1 MPYLLK
7 RFLFRLH
14 WILGL
19 IAGLVL
25 SMIGVS
31 GALLGFDEEILALLN
46 PQHHFSAPTTPPQSM
61 DALIA
66 IARKNHPDMN
76 ANSLAWNGDDA
87 PVEVRMSK
95 GQDRRGTPVAINQ
108 YDGTVLGP
116 QTGSGF
122 FQTVEQLH
130 RNLTVGPVGK
140 QIVGASTAILLLMLI
155 SGIILRWPKYSRS
168 ISAWFKLDFKLGG
181 RSFLW
186 HLHAIVGTWVLLFY
200 LVATLTGLW
209 WSYDFYRNFVNGLAG
224 VITPARGPGAG
235 PNSGNEARA
244 ETAAP
249 AISIDHAW
257 ETFRTTVPNA
267 KRATLT
273 LPRKFDAPLEWRY
286 LAADAP
292 HTRGFS
298 TLKLDAGGNVLSNE
312 RYADQPRGRRFI
324 SALFPLHSGDFF
336 GTPGRA
342 LMALASLLMPLFFIT
357 GVWLWLQRRSQA
369 KQTRRAQNASSPTS
383 ADASVGDTVLVV
395 HASQGG
401 TAERLAWRTADW
413 LRRIDLAPHVRSI
426 GIITA
431 AELADARHA
440 LFVVSTYG
448 DGGPPDAALTFV
460 RRAMCGDNTTNLS
473 HLECALLALG
483 NRRYAEFCGFGHR
496 LQAWL
501 GARGARLLFAA
512 VEMHEADAEALQRW
526 RAELA
531 RRWPALADSDV
542 APPVAIDADSASTWG
557 LQQRIRLNPGENE
570 APLYFIDF
578 VEANSDQT
586 SGARAATWTPGDL
599 LDVLVPP
606 TRAHVRQWL
615 DLWRL
620 RDDERVHMDGQTL
633 SLQTALAYCE
643 PPSQPETLCG
653 LDAQTVIARLPRLSA
668 RSYSIASLPEHGH
681 VRLMVRLYRDAQ
693 GNHGLA
699 SMWLC
704 EHAAIG
710 STLSARVR
718 SSHSFHAPGA
728 DVPLILIANGVGIAP
743 FLGMLAARADQRG
756 AAAWLIY
763 GERDPTHDSHALPQ
777 LRAWHD
783 SGIIELLDVCF
794 SRVAPRQYVQDKL
807 GAQALLLQQWLA
819 RGAAIYVCGSPLMG
833 LGMNEVLTTI
843 LGEDDVE
850 SLRDSGRYRRE
861 LF

>member
-14 WILGL
+14 WLLGL
-19 IAGLVL
+19 SAGLVL
-25 SMIGVS
+25 SVVGVS
-31 GALLGFDEEILALLN
+31 GALLGFEEEILAALN
-46 PQHHFSAPTTPPQSM
+46 PQHHIAASTTPPLNM

-76 ANSLAWNGDDA
+76 VNTLAWNGDDA
-87 PVEVRMSK
+87 PVEVRLSK
-95 GQDRRGTPVAINQ
+95 GQDRRGMPVAINP

-116 QTGSGF
+116 QSGSGI

-140 QIVGASTAILLLMLI
+140 QIVGASTAILLLMLV

-168 ISAWFKLDFKLGG
+168 IAAWFRLDFKLGG

-200 LVATLTGLW
+200 LVASLTGLW

-224 VITPARGPGAG
+224 VSTPARGQNGG
-235 PNSGNEARA
+235 GNEARA
-244 ETAAP
+244 ETATTP
-249 AISIDHAW
+249 ISINHAW
-257 ETFRTTVPNA
+257 NTFRATVPNA
-267 KRATLT
+267 RRATLT
-273 LPRKFDAPLEWRY
+273 LPRKADAPLEWRY
-286 LAADAP
+286 LDADAP
-292 HTRGFS
+292 HARGFS
-298 TLKLDAGGNVLSNE
+298 TLKLDATGNLQSNE

-342 LMALASLLMPLFFIT
+342 LMALASLQMPLFFIT
-357 GVWLWLQRRSQA
+357 GMWLWLQRLSQA
-369 KQTRRAQNASSPTS
+369 KQTRRAQIALSPSS
-383 ADASVGDTVLVV
+383 ADVSVGDTILVLY
-395 HASQGG
+395 ASQGG
-401 TAERLAWRTADW
+401 TAERLAWQTADW
-413 LRRIDLAPHVRSI
+413 LQRINLAPQVRSI
-426 GIITA
+426 SNVSTP
-431 AELADARHA
+431 ELADAGHA
-440 LFVVSTYG
+440 LFVVSSYG

-460 RRAMCGDNTTNLS
+460 RRWMRADNTTDLS
-473 HLECALLALG
+473 RLECAVLALG

-501 GARGARLLFAA
+501 GGRGARLLFAA
-512 VEMHEADAEALQRW
+512 VEAHEADAEALKRW

-542 APPVAIDADSASTWG
+542 ALPVAINAESTSTWR
-557 LQQRIRLNPGENE
+557 LQQRIRLNPGDD
-570 APLYFIDF
+570 ATPLYFLDF
-578 VEANSDQT
+578 VEANPDRSSD
-586 SGARAATWTPGDL
+586 ARAATWTPGDL

-606 TRAHVRQWL
+606 THERIQSWL
-615 DLWRL
+615 DLWQL
-620 RDDERVHMDGQTL
+620 RADEPVHLDGQTL
-633 SLQTALAYCE
+633 SLQAALQRCE
-643 PPSQPETLCG
+643 PPSQPETLSG
-653 LDAQTVIARLPRLSA
+653 LDAQTLIARLPRLSA

-693 GNHGLA
+693 ANHGLA
-699 SMWLC
+699 SSWLC

-710 STLSARVR
+710 STLSARLR
-718 SSHSFHAPGA
+718 SSHSFHAPAA

-756 AAAWLIY
+756 AATWLIY
-763 GERDPTHDSHALPQ
+763 GERDPAHDSHALPQ
-777 LRAWHD
+777 LQAWRD
-783 SGIIELLDVCF
+783 SGIIEHLDVCF
-794 SRVAPRQYVQDKL
+794 SRSPSGQYVQDKL
-807 GAQALLLQQWLA
+807 AEQAPLLQQWLA

-833 LGMNEVLTTI
+833 LGVNEVLTSI
-843 LGEDDVE
+843 LGEDRVE
-850 SLRDSGRYRRE
+850 NLRDSGRYRRE